1 MNFREFTLDDFDSV
15 INLWKKA
22 GLIISRSDTLE
33 GLKKKIKRDPQ
44 LFFVMEKDS
53 FIIGVVMGSYDGR
66 RGWINHL
73 AVDPEYQGMK
83 IGQQIIKELE
93 LRFKKIGCE
102 KINLLIE
109 KNNEEVQE
117 FYEKLG
123 FKKDELLFMEK
134 WI

>member
-1 MNFREFTLDDFDSV
+1 MSVEDFFSNTLSCT
-15 INLWKKA
+15 I
-22 GLIISRSDTLE
+22 
-33 GLKKKIKRDPQ
+33 
-44 LFFVMEKDS
+44 
-53 FIIGVVMGSYDGR
+53 DGR

-93 LRFKKIGCE
+93 MRFKKIGCE

-109 KNNEEVQE
+109 QNNEEVQE
-117 FYEKLG
+117 FYEKQG